1 MGNGGSLAG
10 DYDFNSAQLGLAV
23 TIPLF
28 TGGYRLARLK
38 AAGIEQ
44 EKAIIA
50 LSQKRNGI
58 ESELIELRLRLEE
71 AAEWVESARLIVSTA
86 ERAVALSQ
94 SAYSNGLTTQFNVAE
109 AVNRLG
115 EARLGLQSTVFEY
128 RSAYYDW
135 ELSGG
140 NTE

>member
-1 MGNGGSLAG
+1 
-10 DYDFNSAQLGLAV
+10 
-23 TIPLF
+23 
-28 TGGYRLARLK
+28 LK

-44 EKAIIA
+44 EKAAIA
-50 LSQKRNGI
+50 LSQKRNTV
-58 ESELIELRLRLEE
+58 ESELIELRLRLGE
-71 AAEWVESARLIVSTA
+71 AAERVESARLIVSTA

-115 EARLGLQSTVFEY
+115 EARLGLQSAVFEY

-140 NTE
+140 INDSLTNRNIQAK